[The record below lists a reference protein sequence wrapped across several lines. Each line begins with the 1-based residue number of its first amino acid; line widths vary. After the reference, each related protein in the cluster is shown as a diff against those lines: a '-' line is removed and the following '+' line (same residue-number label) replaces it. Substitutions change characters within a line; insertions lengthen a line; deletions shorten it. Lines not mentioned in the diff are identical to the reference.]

1 MQSRPLRLGLI
12 GCGYWGP
19 NLVRT
24 FLEMPE
30 VSLELIADRDPDR
43 LDRIRSRAPLV
54 GVLTT
59 DHRRAF
65 ESDLDAVVISTPPE
79 THFEIAREALLEGLD
94 VFVEK
99 PLATRSDEAL
109 ELTEMAD
116 DLGRVLMVGHIG
128 AYNPAVQALRTTIRA
143 GELGQ
148 IRYIDAIR
156 VGLGLFHPRLNVIW
170 DLAPHD
176 ISILLYLLD
185 EAPTT
190 VSAHGIACIEESVE
204 DLAYLT
210 MRFASG
216 ILAHVRLSWLDPSKT
231 RRVTVVGSRRM
242 AIYDDLE
249 PHEKIKIYDK
259 RVSSIRPSETYAD
272 FQFAYH
278 YGSVVSPYVE
288 LEEPLR
294 SECSHF
300 VECVLER
307 TRPITDG
314 RNGVRVVRTIEAAQ
328 RSLRKAGVEVPVA
341 DEEPSLRELPDPASN
356 RGLAHLPSLV
366 PLRVAPEGEGGSVLE
381 LPTDVPTRTGA
392 ARGVTSELTGSG
404 PEAG

>member
-1 MQSRPLRLGLI
+1 
-12 GCGYWGP
+12 
-19 NLVRT
+19 
-24 FLEMPE
+24 
-30 VSLELIADRDPDR
+30 
-43 LDRIRSRAPLV
+43 
-54 GVLTT
+54 
-59 DHRRAF
+59 
-65 ESDLDAVVISTPPE
+65 
-79 THFEIAREALLEGLD
+79 
-94 VFVEK
+94 
-99 PLATRSDEAL
+99 
-109 ELTEMAD
+109 
-116 DLGRVLMVGHIG
+116 MVGHIG
-128 AYNPAVQALRTTIRA
+128 AYNPAVQALRTSIRA

-148 IRYIDAIR
+148 VRYIDAVR

-210 MRFASG
+210 LRFASG

-259 RVSSIRPSETYAD
+259 RVSAVRPSETYAD
-272 FQFAYH
+272 FQFSYH
-278 YGSVVSPYVE
+278 YGSVVSPYIE
-288 LEEPLR
+288 LQEPLR
-294 SECSHF
+294 LECSHF

-307 TRPITDG
+307 ARPITDG
-314 RNGVRVVRTIEAAQ
+314 RNGVRVVQTIEAAQ
-328 RSLRKAGVEVPVA
+328 RSLRKAGVEAPVA
-341 DEEPSLRELPDPASN
+341 DEESSFRDLPDPASS
-356 RGLAHLPSLV
+356 RRLVHLPSLV
-366 PLRVAPEGEGGSVLE
+366 PLSDSSEGEGASVLE
-381 LPTDVPTRTGA
+381 LPTDVPTRTAA
-392 ARGVTSELTGSG
+392 ARGVTSDLSGSG